1 MQGKEVRLIRE
12 KLGLRVE
19 EFADLLCLAGYQSVM
34 NIESDFR
41 KPSKLAIRL
50 LRYLDDQQKKK
61 ALEFI
66 EEFKDYESK

>member
-1 MQGKEVRLIRE
+1 MEGKDIRLIRE
-12 KLGLRVE
+12 KLGLSVE

-50 LRYLDDQQKKK
+50 LRYLDGQQKKK
-61 ALEFI
+61 AMSFI
-66 EEFKDYESK
+66 EEFTGYDPK

>member
-1 MQGKEVRLIRE
+1 MES
-12 KLGLRVE
+12 
-19 EFADLLCLAGYQSVM
+19 FADLLCLAGYQSVM

-41 KPSKLAIRL
+41 KPSKLSIRL

-66 EEFKDYESK
+66 EEFQSHEPK

>member
-1 MQGKEVRLIRE
+1 MKGKDVREIRE
-12 KLGLRVE
+12 KLGLSAE
-19 EFADLLCLAGYQSVM
+19 QFAELLCLAGYQSVM

-66 EEFKDYESK
+66 EEFRGYEPK

>member
-1 MQGKEVRLIRE
+1 MKGKDVREIRE
-12 KLGLRVE
+12 KLGLSAE
-19 EFADLLCLAGYQSVM
+19 QFAEFLCLAGYQSVM

-66 EEFKDYESK
+66 EEFRGYEPK

>member
-1 MQGKEVRLIRE
+1 MKGKEVRLIRE
-12 KLGLRVE
+12 KLGLSVE

-41 KPSKLAIRL
+41 KPSKLAIRF

-61 ALEFI
+61 ALDFI
-66 EEFKDYESK
+66 EEFKDYEPK

>member
-1 MQGKEVRLIRE
+1 MKGKEIRLIRE
-12 KLGLRVE
+12 KLGLSVE

-41 KPSKLAIRL
+41 KPSKLAIRF

-61 ALEFI
+61 ALDFI
-66 EEFKDYESK
+66 EEFKDYEPK